1 MMAEEGT
8 LLTADEVYDVK
19 IVGMRSAGYAAAVQ
33 AMWASLS
40 TVVLSNDT
48 RCLAAFLRVEFRIHS
63 AAYRERA
70 AAE

>member
-48 RCLAAFLRVEFRIHS
+48 LCLAAFLCVVFLIHS
-63 AAYRERA
+63 SAVIERA
-70 AAE
+70 AVE